1 MPAYDKKIDLQS
13 SVKDVG
19 DIVTQ
24 IIHFKDGSKRTFNG
38 VITSTLSQGQFTH
51 FELLNGSHILIHDI
65 NVLCIEVFPERGN
78 E

>member
-24 IIHFKDGSKRTFNG
+24 IIHFKGGIKRTYSG
-38 VITSTLSQGQFTH
+38 IITESIRQGQFTK
-51 FELLNGSHILIHDI
+51 FKLTDGSMIIINDV
-65 NVLCIEVFPERGN
+65 NVLCIEVFAE
-78 E
+78 ESK